1 MARSWLTCGVEIDD
15 FSELR
20 PQRPVIAIIFAIAIV
35 IAVVIAGIVG
45 VNTYLASKPIE
56 QAAPVQK
63 EYPDATTVAETYLTA
78 LVERDAE
85 AVDKLRASTFEH
97 VVDGYLVGDA
107 DVAELLDLEVS
118 TEVLGVTEMAP
129 DNYGRYNGEPDP
141 DRTDR
146 AVVTYRVTYSLVAEG
161 KAVRASNIQALQ
173 LHRKSVNAA
182 GDVVERPIPV
192 NEGPFTFGPWLIDSF
207 EWRGADGGLTTDAQY
222 TSTYVPE
229 MIGSEACWIPSIQ
242 FVTHS
247 MYRYEGNSL
256 DLGCY
261 AGEGELVAGDPAV
274 IDYILSD
281 LKPLTDDDVVNLI
294 GPNQTPPFEANPL
307 AEIEFPIGDRTFVAT
322 YLTADPTQVR
332 FERPQMRI
340 IALTER

>member
-1 MARSWLTCGVEIDD
+1 M
-15 FSELR
+15 
-20 PQRPVIAIIFAIAIV
+20 IAIIFAIGIV
-35 IAVVIAGIVG
+35 IAVVIAGIAG
-45 VNTYLASKPIE
+45 VNTYLASKVTE
-56 QAAPVQK
+56 QAAPVQ
-63 EYPDATTVAETYLTA
+63 EEFPDAMTVAADYLTA
-78 LVERDAE
+78 LVERDAAAAE
-85 AVDKLRASTFEH
+85 KLRASTFEP

-107 DVAELLDLEVS
+107 AVAELLDLVVN
-118 TEVLGVTEMAP
+118 TEVIGVTEMAP
-129 DNYGRYNGEPDP
+129 DDYGRYNGEPDP
-141 DRTDR
+141 ERTDR
-146 AVVTYRVTYSLVAEG
+146 AVVTYRVNYSLVAEG
-161 KAVRASNIQALQ
+161 KAVQASNIQALQ

-182 GDVVERPIPV
+182 GDIVDRPIPAS
-192 NEGPFTFGPWLIDSF
+192 EGPFTFGPWLIDSF
-207 EWRGADGGLTTDAQY
+207 EWRGDDGGLTTERQY

-229 MIGSEACWIPSIQ
+229 IIDSEACWIPSIQ

-247 MYRYEGNSL
+247 LHRYEGNSL

-294 GPNQTPPFEANPL
+294 GSNQTSPFEANPL

-322 YLTADPTQVR
+322 YLTADPIQVR
-332 FERPQMRI
+332 FDRPQMRI

>member
-1 MARSWLTCGVEIDD
+1 MEIDD

-20 PQRPVIAIIFAIAIV
+20 PQRPVIAIIFAIGIV
-35 IAVVIAGIVG
+35 IAVVIAGIAG
-45 VNTYLASKPIE
+45 VNTYLASKVTE
-56 QAAPVQK
+56 QAAPVQ
-63 EYPDATTVAETYLTA
+63 EEFPDAMTVAADYLTA
-78 LVERDAE
+78 LVERDAAAAE
-85 AVDKLRASTFEH
+85 KLRASTFEP

-107 DVAELLDLEVS
+107 AVAELLDLVVN
-118 TEVLGVTEMAP
+118 TEVIGVTEMAP
-129 DNYGRYNGEPDP
+129 DDYGRYNGEPDP
-141 DRTDR
+141 ERTDR
-146 AVVTYRVTYSLVAEG
+146 AVVTYRVNYSLVAEG
-161 KAVRASNIQALQ
+161 KAVQASNIQALQ

-182 GDVVERPIPV
+182 GDIVDRPIPAS
-192 NEGPFTFGPWLIDSF
+192 EGPFTFGPWLIDSF
-207 EWRGADGGLTTDAQY
+207 EWRGDDGGLTTERQY

-229 MIGSEACWIPSIQ
+229 IIDSEACWIPSIQ

-247 MYRYEGNSL
+247 LHRYEGNSL

-294 GPNQTPPFEANPL
+294 GSNQTSPFEANPL

-322 YLTADPTQVR
+322 YLTADPIQVR
-332 FERPQMRI
+332 FDRPQMRI